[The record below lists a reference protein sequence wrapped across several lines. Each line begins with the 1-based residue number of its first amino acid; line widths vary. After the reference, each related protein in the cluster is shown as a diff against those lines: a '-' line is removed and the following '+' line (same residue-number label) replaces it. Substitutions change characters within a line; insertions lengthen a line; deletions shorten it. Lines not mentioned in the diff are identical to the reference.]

1 MLHYYFNSIKV
12 RLEQILQ
19 GVTKGLDIYFNSIK
33 VRLEPYFWHKTVP
46 SRNEFQFHKGAI
58 RTSLASLRC
67 SRLLTFQFHKGAIR
81 TSRTMIMSTSISYF
95 NSIKVRLEPGARPHW
110 GRAHGNFNS
119 IKVRLEPES
128 ATMSPYDYRFQ
139 FHKGAIRTMRNIKP
153 HFATLLYFNSIKVR
167 LELLNVLA

>member
-58 RTSLASLRC
+58 RTS
-67 SRLLTFQFHKGAIR
+67 
-81 TSRTMIMSTSISYF
+81 RTMIMSTSISYF
-95 NSIKVRLEPGARPHW
+95 NSIKVRLEHYYDEVTWLGTRI
-110 GRAHGNFNS
+110 S
-119 IKVRLEPES
+119 IP
-128 ATMSPYDYRFQ
+128 
-139 FHKGAIRTMRNIKP
+139 
-153 HFATLLYFNSIKVR
+153 
-167 LELLNVLA
+167 